1 MFFFLLYFI
10 FLSHRRPCGVMQL
23 QKKNQLLF
31 FYLKVYKIAKMLTL
45 LSLQYTA
52 LVNRSDGGFATLALP
67 DSFALM

>member
-1 MFFFLLYFI
+1 MEL
-10 FLSHRRPCGVMQL
+10 CNC
-23 QKKNQLLF
+23 KKNQLLF

>member
-1 MFFFLLYFI
+1 MFFFLALFHFSVTQKTLWSYAI
-10 FLSHRRPCGVMQL
+10 A
-23 QKKNQLLF
+23 KKNQLLF